1 MCLNVLIRGYFCEG
15 KVKSIIWQKFILFGL
30 TAIYQ
35 PEVNVW
41 YRGKSIEFLTFAK
54 VISSFQGLR
63 GRE

>member
-1 MCLNVLIRGYFCEG
+1 M
-15 KVKSIIWQKFILFGL
+15 KVKSIIWQKFILFVL

-35 PEVNVW
+35 TEVNVW
-41 YRGKSIEFLTFAK
+41 YRGKYKSIEFLTFAK